1 MSEVFIWKKT
11 MKKKI
16 NHSKGGNVMG
26 ITTLDKG
33 AMVAP

>member
-1 MSEVFIWKKT
+1 
-11 MKKKI
+11 MKKDYEKKS
-16 NHSKGGNVMG
+16 HSKGGNVMG

>member
-1 MSEVFIWKKT
+1 MSEVFMWKKT
-11 MKKKI
+11 MEKKSQ
-16 NHSKGGNVMG
+16 SKEGNVMG